1 LTFQVATQGKG
12 GKGQKGP
19 NMAFKS
25 DDPRDRRNDVRI
37 DVSFPIIIDV
47 EQSGERTPAIV
58 ENVSLCGVL
67 LRTEVELPMRSRVNL
82 EITLGE
88 SPMLRIPALVV
99 RATGAQSYGTSF
111 GELSAS
117 DADRLMDLAAD
128 CLRSAAPAPWFLG

>member
-1 LTFQVATQGKG
+1 MGTQGKD
-12 GKGQKGP
+12 GKGEKGL

-25 DDPRDRRNDVRI
+25 GDPRERRRDVRI

-47 EQSGERTPAIV
+47 EQSGERMPAIV

-67 LRTEVELPMRSRVNL
+67 LRTEVELPMRSQVSL

-88 SPMLRIPALVV
+88 APMLRISAHVV
-99 RATGAQSYGTSF
+99 RATGPQSYGTSF
-111 GELSAS
+111 GELSES